1 MDVKKQGKSEK
12 SCCIGFNV
20 EDYLARHGARPLAG
34 GKSGAQVYDIEGKYV
49 LKRVQRQAL
58 WDDAQYAAYRREA
71 LWYESAADSG
81 LQCLPEIID
90 IRNTD
95 DEIVILMKR
104 YRTLSREEFAV
115 RLQQGGTG
123 NAAVCRCMSSIME
136 ALAAVHTAAIPAFLL
151 QERHAARPLTDAQI
165 KASVEGWRSVLR
177 EHPGA
182 FDESV
187 LERIAAEINEI
198 IRWHDSEKAVLNH
211 GDFHW
216 DNLLQNEKGDIIICD
231 WQGVS
236 AGQASGDLS
245 FFFGR
250 LRADNIR
257 LDEQE
262 AVTFYAQEIKRL
274 SGRIVTWEEI
284 DAHMRAADV
293 ITSFVFWHQYL
304 HGNLEERVRGIYE
317 GMISGAAVLS
327 GFFREALLR

>member
-1 MDVKKQGKSEK
+1 MGNQVKSEE
-12 SCCIGFNV
+12 GRRV
-20 EDYLARHGARPLAG
+20 EGDVQEYRKRYCAKPLAG
-34 GKSGAQVYDIEGKYV
+34 GRSGAEVYDIDGRYV
-49 LKRVQRQAL
+49 LKHVQRKAL
-58 WDDAQYAAYRREA
+58 QDDAQFAAYRREA

-81 LQCLPEIID
+81 LQCLPEIMD

-104 YRTLSREEFAV
+104 YQTLSREEFAV

-123 NAAVCRCMSSIME
+123 NAAVCRCVSSIMK
-136 ALAAVHTAAIPAFLL
+136 ALAAVHTAVIPAFLR
-151 QERHAARPLTDAQI
+151 QERHAAQPLTDAQI
-165 KASVEGWRSVLR
+165 DESVAGWRSVLR

-182 FDESV
+182 FDESA

-216 DNLLQNEKGDIIICD
+216 DNLLQNERGDIIICD

-250 LRADNIR
+250 LRADDIR

-262 AVTFYAQEIKRL
+262 AVTCYAQEIKRL

-293 ITSFVFWHQYL
+293 ITSFVFWHRYL
-304 HGNLEERVRGIYE
+304 HGNPLERVQGIYD
-317 GMISGAAVLS
+317 GMISGAVVLS
-327 GFFREALLR
+327 AFSVNPCYSEA